1 VVHAVI
7 LDVPA
12 PVEVYDAVHAQ
23 LLQQGVTS
31 IEGLIVHLGRATPE
45 GFQVLE
51 VWESAEQYDRYN
63 RELVGPIIAR
73 LAECRSLPPPDPTVI
88 DVHGLVVP
96 HPSVT
101 F

>member
-1 VVHAVI
+1 MVHAVI
-7 LDVPA
+7 LDVSV

-23 LLQQGVTS
+23 LLQHDVTS
-31 IEGLIVHLGRATPE
+31 IGGLIVHLGRSTPE

-63 RELVGPIIAR
+63 RELVRPIMAR
-73 LAECRSLPPPDPTVI
+73 LAEGRPVLPPDPTVI

-96 HPSVT
+96 HAPVA

>member
-23 LLQQGVTS
+23 LLQHDVTS
-31 IEGLIVHLGRATPE
+31 IEGLILHLGRSIPE
-45 GFQVLE
+45 GFQVIE

-63 RELVGPIIAR
+63 RELVAPIMAR
-73 LAECRSLPPPDPTVI
+73 LVEGRSPSAPDPAVI

-96 HPSVT
+96 AASLA

>member
-1 VVHAVI
+1 MVHAVI

-23 LLQQGVTS
+23 LLQHDVTS
-31 IEGLIVHLGRATPE
+31 IEGLILHLGRSTPE
-45 GFQVLE
+45 GFQVIE
-51 VWESAEQYDRYN
+51 VWESAEQYDRFN
-63 RELVGPIIAR
+63 RELVAPIMAR
-73 LAECRSLPPPDPTVI
+73 LAEGRSPSPPDPVVI

-96 HPSVT
+96 RASLA